1 MADPMFI
8 ENLAGTHSWY
18 TADPETPYLV
28 KASASVDYGYVLLIT
43 DMEQTYFCAGDKK
56 TIISEKNVRLNTNS
70 NNLGVQQ
77 DY

>member
-28 KASASVDYGYVLLIT
+28 KASASTDYGYVLLIT
-43 DMEQTYFCAGDKK
+43 DME
-56 TIISEKNVRLNTNS
+56 
-70 NNLGVQQ
+70 
-77 DY
+77 